1 VIVPHHYRI
10 TVDALDPTP
19 GEEGLQSLAF
29 FASTHTDIFAVT
41 GALRD
46 PLECTACRATRLAI
60 GLSLLSEVMH
70 EPHMLLTPLREPMRE
85 MVKSLNEIASTT
97 SKRPAIS

>member
-19 GEEGLQSLAF
+19 GEEGLQSLSF
-29 FASTHTDIFAVT
+29 FASTHTDIFAAV

-46 PLECTACRATRLAI
+46 RLECTACHATRLAV
-60 GLSLLSEVMH
+60 GLSLLSEVVQQH
-70 EPHMLLTPLREPMRE
+70 TLLTPLSEHVRELI
-85 MVKSLNEIASTT
+85 VATT
-97 SKRPAIS
+97 DTPA

>member
-10 TVDALDPTP
+10 TVDALDPTA
-19 GEEGLQSLAF
+19 GEGGLQSLSF
-29 FASTHTDIFAVT
+29 FASTHTDIFAAV

-46 PLECTACRATRLAI
+46 RLECTACHATRLAV

-70 EPHMLLTPLREPMRE
+70 ESHTLLIPLREAVGE
-85 MVKSLNEIASTT
+85 FIAAMTDSPDV
-97 SKRPAIS
+97 SRV

>member
-19 GEEGLQSLAF
+19 GEGGLQSLSF
-29 FASTHTDIFAVT
+29 FASTHTDIFAAT
-41 GALRD
+41 GTLRER
-46 PLECTACRATRLAI
+46 LECTACHATRLAI

-70 EPHMLLTPLREPMRE
+70 ERHMLLTPLREPMRQV
-85 MVKSLNEIASTT
+85 VKTLNEIASETNT
-97 SKRPAIS
+97 

>member
-19 GEEGLQSLAF
+19 GEEGLQSLSF
-29 FASTHTDIFAVT
+29 FTSTHTDIFAAVGT
-41 GALRD
+41 LRES
-46 PLECTACRATRLAI
+46 LECTACHATRLAI

-70 EPHMLLTPLREPMRE
+70 EQHMLFTPLREPMRE
-85 MVKSLNEIASTT
+85 VVKSLNEIASET
-97 SKRPAIS
+97 IV